1 MGYQGG
7 ENDNLLK
14 PSYAKW
20 FSRILSYP
28 ISKSANLEPHKFKP
42 KPDIVSLIRHYNDM
56 ATLLHS
62 PAADFDLQYLKSD
75 GETSNQKQFYT
86 YLGKQA
92 DIWTSE

>member
-1 MGYQGG
+1 MGFQG
-7 ENDNLLK
+7 NDDTSFEK
-14 PSYAKW
+14 PAYAKW

-62 PAADFDLQYLKSD
+62 PAADFDLQYLKAD
-75 GETSNQKQFYT
+75 GSNSNQKQFYT
-86 YLGKQA
+86 YLGKN
-92 DIWTSE
+92 EKKF